1 MKICKRI
8 CIDNI
13 INNILFFYILSL
25 YLFTYIE
32 KFNIISNAIAA
43 ILVITIWMK
52 CLYIKRKLIFNNFL
66 FIYILFIIICTMS
79 FFVAVDK
86 NMVLSKVGTL
96 ILLFIVM
103 FSLINYID
111 NFEKLRKFLIS
122 FVYSGFIASLYIL
135 FTSDFSNIT
144 RFGSELGNV
153 NAVGMMI
160 GISAIFCFYLF
171 LEEKRFIY
179 FVLLLT
185 MLPIILLTGSRKSVL
200 FFLMNLIIILYL
212 RNRDSLSKKLK
223 FFFIGGIL
231 FFLVLFLVFKIPL
244 FYKIIG
250 YRIENVFSFLSG
262 KKVNEGSIYERFY
275 MIEVGLKMIKDRP
288 ILGYGIDNYRFYY
301 SRVPS
306 GRETYSHN
314 NFIELIV
321 GTGIFGFLFYYLI
334 HFIILRSLFKASICT
349 KEKMICYTFISIII
363 SYIILSMALI
373 YYYDKHFNLLLAV
386 GSIVNR
392 VIYNDLKTEQRE
404 EILC

>member
-1 MKICKRI
+1 MRTCKRI
-8 CIDNI
+8 SIDNI
-13 INNILFFYILSL
+13 INYILFFYILSL
-25 YLFTYIE
+25 YLFTYRE

-66 FIYILFIIICTMS
+66 FIYILFIIICAMS

-135 FTSDFSNIT
+135 LTSDFSNIT

-321 GTGIFGFLFYYLI
+321 GTGIFGFLFYYLT

-363 SYIILSMALI
+363 SYIILSMVLI
-373 YYYDKHFNLLLAV
+373 YYYDKHFSLLLAV

>member
-25 YLFTYIE
+25 YLFTYRE

-66 FIYILFIIICTMS
+66 FIYILFIIICAMS

-86 NMVLSKVGTL
+86 STVLSKVRTL
-96 ILLFIVM
+96 ILLFIIM
-103 FSLINYID
+103 LSMINYID
-111 NFEKLRKFLIS
+111 NFVKLRKFLIS

-135 FTSDFSNIT
+135 LTSDFSNIT

-153 NAVGMMI
+153 NVVGMMI
-160 GISAIFCFYLF
+160 GISATFCFYLF
-171 LEEKRFIY
+171 LEEKRFKY
-179 FVLLLT
+179 FLLLIT
-185 MLPIILLTGSRKSVL
+185 MLPIILLTGSRQSVL

-262 KKVNEGSIYERFY
+262 KKVNEGSIYARFY

-321 GTGIFGFLFYYLI
+321 GTGIFGFLFYYLT

-363 SYIILSMALI
+363 SYIILSMVLI
-373 YYYDKHFNLLLAV
+373 YYYNKHFSLLLAV